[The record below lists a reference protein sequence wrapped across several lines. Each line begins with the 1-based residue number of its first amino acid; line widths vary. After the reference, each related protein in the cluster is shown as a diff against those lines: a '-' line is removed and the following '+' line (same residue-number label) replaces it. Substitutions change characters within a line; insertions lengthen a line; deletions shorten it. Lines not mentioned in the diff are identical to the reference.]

1 MSDLWDNAT
10 RDIEAE
16 RRSRSLAEARAANT
30 EVWHFLASATS
41 EYDFETRLAL
51 VQERIDA
58 PEDTREAMVEGWRK
72 DAALARTKT
81 AEAEDQKCSICGKQ
95 ATNYAYQEGTRA
107 SGLYVCDEHV
117 GQVSEGRTVE
127 KVGSRK
133 IANGMKGV
141 CSECGNPVTWMYDA
155 SGQRGEAWHED
166 DWPGDQGFQCRL
178 SEDGLHHSEG
188 GDKYASRKQAAGD
201 PGGIG
206 GGWGS
211 PNDPAGPKQANC
223 AVCGMSLAGTR
234 FMIWDGDKN
243 HPAYCSDTCAAQG
256 GEPGYTAR
264 KQGSGFLPES
274 QYRDT
279 WNETIHGSQWD
290 WFSGTSD
297 PWDPSNNGSITGTIE
312 KRDDT
317 YYWSAFDSRIPP
329 EQSQRIGGGKALS
342 LSEAQE
348 QFRRAIF
355 VPHGG
360 KQGARKVADLLQPWL
375 DGTRAAYIV
384 SESEEIPA
392 VLMAAGSSYE
402 TEGETT
408 LPPGRY
414 KCIRLDSS
422 NLYVEHEGREY
433 AVPSTWLLNRPEAL
447 EVSGGPE
454 DIEPYNKYH
463 EASRKTA
470 VWYTITSEYNGAP
483 DGPKFIVRRFG
494 DEYIQGFDTQAEA
507 ETWIEGNGGRVGK
520 PDPVTSSRK
529 MASDVP
535 LDPDTDEGYF
545 ASLMRIASDPIADDS
560 GQGVSAL
567 PADPGDPPDSDAAFD
582 DFGWASS
589 GEGTQEKLP
598 EKKSALQCYVHRDRP
613 AVGSYVHKTGY
624 GDQGV
629 WWPMCEECKHS
640 PETDLSFGEMGDPVT
655 ASLRTATDIQTPI
668 IGFDGDAYS
677 RPGDPPV
684 VAIIYDPETGQEYDR
699 AWSWETG
706 QNYARSNY
714 NVVAVAPDGGVS
726 IEEAQSIYDTE
737 RRWAQDC
744 WGLSD
749 RQTIEATRKVAYPKG
764 RSDYKPG
771 QSRMGEPTPQSD
783 PDLFSSEDILAEI
796 KYLMKLNKQYGSHE
810 LRTMAYLK
818 LERILK
824 ERGDLTGD
832 GTGKVWRTDA
842 TASIGPRRRQAA
854 LLRQAANWND
864 STDSV
869 TSPDSGRN
877 LKPGMPGVCPNCHSM
892 NVIMTG
898 APLAGPGN
906 PYGHKQP
913 QRSDCK
919 DCGARWITYPTE
931 GPNAQPEGT
940 YTVLG
945 RKQAS
950 DWTNPPYGNF
960 GEGGPAD
967 YGPEERMTDPVDAL
981 TAADFPH
988 VHPEVYTRSDPDDYR
1003 SGTIHYDKYDCSMQ
1017 FCTYAYQT
1025 DEAKARDRQRAQE
1038 DPLTRKASK
1047 VAGQFDHLLGKGLV
1061 GFPGSEIIDVKVDY
1075 TRDVMDQGEAY
1086 HAGDMG
1092 YLTVRTEDGREL
1104 TMVKDF
1110 RKVHTFDRT
1119 GSRRPFARTA
1129 GQGPNGFWCRVC
1141 GEYQSIRN
1149 PAERRA
1155 MDAHMQ
1161 AHKDAGEAPEG
1172 GWTKGELD
1180 EYRENRQA
1188 RRAQANDPF
1197 GSGNPFSGGNEMS
1210 STPDFSDPSVDAPDQ
1225 NSVEIA
1231 GPAMTTKP
1239 RGAEAP
1245 TTARRIR

>member
-1 MSDLWDNAT
+1 
-10 RDIEAE
+10 
-16 RRSRSLAEARAANT
+16 
-30 EVWHFLASATS
+30 
-41 EYDFETRLAL
+41 
-51 VQERIDA
+51 
-58 PEDTREAMVEGWRK
+58 
-72 DAALARTKT
+72 
-81 AEAEDQKCSICGKQ
+81 
-95 ATNYAYQEGTRA
+95 
-107 SGLYVCDEHV
+107 
-117 GQVSEGRTVE
+117 
-127 KVGSRK
+127 
-133 IANGMKGV
+133 
-141 CSECGNPVTWMYDA
+141 
-155 SGQRGEAWHED
+155 
-166 DWPGDQGFQCRL
+166 
-178 SEDGLHHSEG
+178 
-188 GDKYASRKQAAGD
+188 
-201 PGGIG
+201 
-206 GGWGS
+206 
-211 PNDPAGPKQANC
+211 
-223 AVCGMSLAGTR
+223 
-234 FMIWDGDKN
+234 
-243 HPAYCSDTCAAQG
+243 
-256 GEPGYTAR
+256 
-264 KQGSGFLPES
+264 
-274 QYRDT
+274 
-279 WNETIHGSQWD
+279 
-290 WFSGTSD
+290 
-297 PWDPSNNGSITGTIE
+297 
-312 KRDDT
+312 
-317 YYWSAFDSRIPP
+317 
-329 EQSQRIGGGKALS
+329 
-342 LSEAQE
+342 
-348 QFRRAIF
+348 
-355 VPHGG
+355 
-360 KQGARKVADLLQPWL
+360 
-375 DGTRAAYIV
+375 
-384 SESEEIPA
+384 
-392 VLMAAGSSYE
+392 
-402 TEGETT
+402 
-408 LPPGRY
+408 
-414 KCIRLDSS
+414 
-422 NLYVEHEGREY
+422 
-433 AVPSTWLLNRPEAL
+433 
-447 EVSGGPE
+447 
-454 DIEPYNKYH
+454 
-463 EASRKTA
+463 
-470 VWYTITSEYNGAP
+470 
-483 DGPKFIVRRFG
+483 
-494 DEYIQGFDTQAEA
+494 
-507 ETWIEGNGGRVGK
+507 
-520 PDPVTSSRK
+520 
-529 MASDVP
+529 
-535 LDPDTDEGYF
+535 
-545 ASLMRIASDPIADDS
+545 
-560 GQGVSAL
+560 
-567 PADPGDPPDSDAAFD
+567 
-582 DFGWASS
+582 
-589 GEGTQEKLP
+589 
-598 EKKSALQCYVHRDRP
+598 
-613 AVGSYVHKTGY
+613 
-624 GDQGV
+624 
-629 WWPMCEECKHS
+629 MCEECKHS

-655 ASLRTATDIQTPI
+655 ASRRTATDIQTPI

-864 STDSV
+864 SADSV
-869 TSPDSGRN
+869 VSPDSGRD
-877 LKPGMPGVCPNCHSM
+877 LKPGMPGVCPNCHSTK
-892 NVIMTG
+892 VILTG
-898 APLAGPGN
+898 GPLGGPGN

-945 RKQAS
+945 RKQASDWTNPPYGNFGEGGPADYGPEERMTDPVDALTAADFPHVHPEVYTRSDPDDYRSGTIHYDKYDCSMQFCTYAYQTDEAKARDRQRAQEDPLTRKASKVAS